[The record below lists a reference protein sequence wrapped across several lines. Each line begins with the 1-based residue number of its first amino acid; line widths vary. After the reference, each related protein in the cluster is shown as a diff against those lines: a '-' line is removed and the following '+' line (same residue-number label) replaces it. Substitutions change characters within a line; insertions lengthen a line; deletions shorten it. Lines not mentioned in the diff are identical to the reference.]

1 MMSLDSFVEIAEGE
15 VGYTAGSNGY
25 TKYGEWYGLPTSS
38 WCAMFVSWCANEAD
52 ILTTSETDE
61 CPYVPKESTVTEMK
75 RFYSNSRRA
84 LNPVLNSSSPNYP
97 QVGDLAVIRSEG
109 YSSDNHIGIIVD
121 VNGSSVTTVEGNTS
135 RKVKRVTYTDLYASG
150 FGTITMLLSNH
161 VSW

>member
-1 MMSLDSFVEIAEGE
+1 MDNPNRFSSPLFLLYAKIFVC
-15 VGYTAGSNGY
+15 AGGSR
-25 TKYGEWYGLPTSS
+25 
-38 WCAMFVSWCANEAD
+38 CAMFVSWCANEAD
-52 ILTTSETDE
+52 ILTVSETDE

-84 LNPVLNSSSPNYP
+84 LNPVLNSSTPNYS

-121 VNGSSVTTVEGNTS
+121 VNGSSVIIAEGNTS
-135 RKVKRVTYTDLYASG
+135 RKVKRVTYTDLYANS

-161 VSW
+161 ISW